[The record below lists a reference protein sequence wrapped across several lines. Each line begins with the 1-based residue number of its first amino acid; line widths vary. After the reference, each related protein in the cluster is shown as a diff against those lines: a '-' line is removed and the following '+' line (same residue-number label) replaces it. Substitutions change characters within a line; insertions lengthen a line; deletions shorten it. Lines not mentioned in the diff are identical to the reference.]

1 MLVFDTLMLAVR
13 VEVRADVRVR
23 IMLVETVVVADWV
36 FVLAAV
42 ADPHELCVE
51 VFELLVDEV

>member
-1 MLVFDTLMLAVR
+1 MLAVR
-13 VEVRADVRVR
+13 VEVGADVRVR